1 MSLPVEYLVPKY
13 QDNLYQAAF
22 AVLQNCA
29 DAQDA
34 VQLVFIK
41 YHRLEQEFENEDH
54 IRKWLFRLVINQ
66 ARDIRRSFWRRHRA
80 SITEAVENIAE
91 ELESGEDRA
100 LFEAVCS
107 LPGMYRIT
115 LQLFYYEDFSVREIA
130 DLMSVSESAVK
141 KRLSRGRQM
150 LRDVLEKEES
160 RHV

>member
-1 MSLPVEYLVPKY
+1 M
-13 QDNLYQAAF
+13 
-22 AVLQNCA
+22 
-29 DAQDA
+29 
-34 VQLVFIK
+34 
-41 YHRLEQEFENEDH
+41 
-54 IRKWLFRLVINQ
+54 
-66 ARDIRRSFWRRHRA
+66 
-80 SITEAVENIAE
+80 ENIAE

-115 LQLFYYEDFSVREIA
+115 LQLFYYGDFSVREIA